1 MQCLSDR
8 RNDQT
13 GHKAD
18 KQTCNDAGDH
28 KYREIEK
35 QIQVLDNEYS
45 HQNLANVV
53 ADAAGNTDTHRGET
67 FDPAAENHHC
77 EAQKSPGDTVEQS
90 GHIAECKGYKQ
101 NTYNGNHQCLSGI
114 QQIQSHNDHQIG
126 QSELDAGNAEV
137 KWNQGDKEDHIS
149 E

>member
-45 HQNLANVV
+45 YQNLANVV
-53 ADAAGNTDTHRGET
+53 ADAAATLTLIVERPLILRQRT
-67 FDPAAENHHC
+67 ITA
-77 EAQKSPGDTVEQS
+77 KLRSPPV
-90 GHIAECKGYKQ
+90 I
-101 NTYNGNHQCLSGI
+101 L
-114 QQIQSHNDHQIG
+114 
-126 QSELDAGNAEV
+126 
-137 KWNQGDKEDHIS
+137 
-149 E
+149 